1 MGGDPHL
8 TERLCP
14 LPLPLHEQETGMSDL
29 EEWLKLAPPPAER
42 PADKRWNVFLS
53 YRSVDRRWVLSLYD
67 TLAQLGYAVF
77 LDQFVLD
84 TSSRLTRSLEENL
97 EGSQTGVL
105 IWSPRNEDSEW
116 CKQEYDAFVTKEKED
131 GFRFVIARLDSA
143 ELPTFA
149 RTKIWVDFTE
159 SREGPRGSGL
169 LRLLHGLHGK
179 SLPDGAVRL
188 AVAVDD
194 ETRLALAQIWSARE
208 DQDKDR
214 LLALGKSQQLAWRA
228 SPLLRCACAEAL
240 VSMKA
245 PEAAIELLESVLRE
259 FPRSLRPRQLNG
271 LALARAGRWR
281 EAKAALG
288 ELYELGERDP
298 ETIGLYARTWMDSFE
313 ATGNELHLRR
323 SRDLYAEAFAA
334 TPTNYYVGINA
345 AAKSIFLHE
354 IDAGQAHAERVQK
367 IVGTAPK
374 HGDYW
379 MTATVAEAQLIQGRF
394 AEAAQL
400 YSAAV
405 AMSPGREGD
414 HESTWKQA
422 GRLLKELSPSEAD
435 AAAVARAFRHLSRK
449 PATP

>member
-1 MGGDPHL
+1 
-8 TERLCP
+8 
-14 LPLPLHEQETGMSDL
+14 MSDL

-42 PADKRWNVFLS
+42 AVGQRWHVFLS
-53 YRSVDRRWVLSLYD
+53 YRSAERPWVLSLYD
-67 TLAQLGYAVF
+67 TLTQLGYVVF

-97 EGSQTGVL
+97 EGSQTGIL

-116 CKQEYDAFVTKEKED
+116 CKQEYDAFVTKEKES
-131 GFRFVIARLDSA
+131 GFRFVIARLDNA
-143 ELPTFA
+143 ALPLFA

-169 LRLLHGLHGK
+169 LRLLYGLQGK
-179 SLPDGAVRL
+179 ALPEGAVRL
-188 AVAVDD
+188 AVAIDE
-194 ETRLALAQIWSARE
+194 ETRLALARIWSARE

-214 LLALGKSQQLAWRA
+214 LLELGKSQHLAWRA

-240 VSMKA
+240 VSMKVA
-245 PEAAIELLESVLRE
+245 EAAIELLETAIHE
-259 FPRSLRPRQLNG
+259 FPKSLRPRQLNG
-271 LALARAGRWR
+271 LALARSGRWR

-298 ETIGLYARTWMDSFE
+298 ETVGLYARTWMDSFE
-313 ATGNELHLRR
+313 ATRNELHLRR
-323 SRDLYAEAFAA
+323 SRDLYAEAFEAS
-334 TPTNYYVGINA
+334 PTNYYVGINA

-354 IDAGQAHAERVQK
+354 MDVGQTHAQRVQS
-367 IVGTAPK
+367 IVGTAAK

-379 MTATVAEAQLIQGRF
+379 MTATVAEVQLIQRRF

-422 GRLLKELSPSEAD
+422 RRLLKDLSPTEAD
-435 AAAVARAFRHLSRK
+435 VEAVARAFRHLTQQ
-449 PATP
+449 PETP